1 MSKKKR
7 NKNWDDDDADLAD
20 LIEEITVDA
29 YSDDEKLWA
38 FRQVIED
45 EIDLP
50 ADAFIIDEPVEIIEI
65 DYDGNERRGLTATC
79 RRENGSKHVVAAADV
94 KFPQNSAAE
103 RYLT

>member
-29 YSDDEKLWA
+29 YTDDEKLWA

-45 EIDLP
+45 EVDLP
-50 ADAFIIDEPVEIIEI
+50 RTVSSWT
-65 DYDGNERRGLTATC
+65 NL
-79 RRENGSKHVVAAADV
+79 SKS
-94 KFPQNSAAE
+94 PELIMTEMSAVD
-103 RYLT
+103 

>member
-29 YSDDEKLWA
+29 YTDDEKLSA

-45 EIDLP
+45 EVDLP
-50 ADAFIIDEPVEIIEI
+50 RTVSSWT
-65 DYDGNERRGLTATC
+65 NL
-79 RRENGSKHVVAAADV
+79 SKS
-94 KFPQNSAAE
+94 PELIMTEMSAVD
-103 RYLT
+103 